1 MSIDPAVG
9 AILCALFLPCT
20 FFMALNPNQKM
31 PGKGLYLL
39 ATCLLSGLL
48 VWFLM
53 ACLLY
58 TSPSPRDTR

>member
-53 ACLLY
+53 AV
-58 TSPSPRDTR
+58 